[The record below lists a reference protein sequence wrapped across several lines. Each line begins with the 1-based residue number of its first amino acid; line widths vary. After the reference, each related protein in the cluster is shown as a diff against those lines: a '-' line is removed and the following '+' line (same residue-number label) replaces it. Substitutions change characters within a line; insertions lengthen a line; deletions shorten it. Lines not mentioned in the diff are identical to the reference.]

1 MELTQLNYFRTVARM
16 GNMSRA
22 AQELFI
28 TQPNL
33 SRSIA
38 RLEAEVGVPLFDHRK
53 GRIVL
58 NDYGRVF
65 LASVELA
72 LGELASGVQTVQR
85 LYENSQNVLSLACTI
100 DGFLPDMLREF
111 SFLHPDVGI
120 RQFAYDQARAA
131 EHLLDRTLTLAVT
144 ARPPEHV
151 QLAFELLGYMDYAIL
166 AHACSPLAREE
177 GATLDRLAGEPL
189 ICDATRLDL
198 QSLQELCRAR
208 GFEPNVV
215 YEVESTELIVQ
226 LLEGNAGVCIMP
238 VSQYARLKGI
248 HPDSAVRLVRI
259 LDGVPPARIGVIHH
273 RGYPLPAAAEVFISF
288 LRESLQRESEH
299 IRALGYML

>member
-58 NDYGRVF
+58 NDCGRVF

-120 RQFAYDQARAA
+120 RQFAYDQAKAA

-144 ARPPEHV
+144 ARPPEHG
-151 QLAFELLGYMDYAIL
+151 QLAFELLGYMD
-166 AHACSPLAREE
+166 
-177 GATLDRLAGEPL
+177 
-189 ICDATRLDL
+189 
-198 QSLQELCRAR
+198 
-208 GFEPNVV
+208 
-215 YEVESTELIVQ
+215 
-226 LLEGNAGVCIMP
+226 
-238 VSQYARLKGI
+238 
-248 HPDSAVRLVRI
+248 
-259 LDGVPPARIGVIHH
+259 
-273 RGYPLPAAAEVFISF
+273 
-288 LRESLQRESEH
+288 
-299 IRALGYML
+299 

>member
-1 MELTQLNYFRTVARM
+1 MELAQLNYFRTVART

-22 AQELFI
+22 ARDLFI

-53 GRIVL
+53 GKIAL
-58 NDYGRVF
+58 NDCGRVF

-85 LYENSQNVLSLACTI
+85 LYENTQNILSLACPI
-100 DGFLPDMLREF
+100 DGYLPDVLREF
-111 SFLHPDVGI
+111 SFLHPDIGI
-120 RQFAYDQARAA
+120 RQFAYDQARLV

-144 ARPPEHV
+144 ARPAEHG
-151 QLAFELLGYMDYAIL
+151 QLASELLGHMDYGIL
-166 AHACSPLAREE
+166 AHACNPLAREE
-177 GATLDRLAGEPL
+177 GVQLSRLEGEPL
-189 ICDATRLDL
+189 ICDATRLGL
-198 QSLQELCRAR
+198 PALRALCRAR

-215 YEVESTELIVQ
+215 YEVESTGLICQ
-226 LLEGNAGVCIMP
+226 LLEGNAGVCVMP

-248 HPDSAVRLVRI
+248 HPDSAIRLVRI
-259 LDGVPPARIGVIHH
+259 LDPIPPAWIGVVYH
-273 RGYPLPAAAEVFISF
+273 RGYALPAAAETFIAF
-288 LRESLQRESEH
+288 ARENLARESEH
-299 IRALGYML
+299 ILALGYML